1 MKDDSLVQTP
11 VEKITVKVESQ
22 ALDSGSLASLL
33 SEIRYSLTQLVQD
46 RTTHSIN
53 LRAMPLSLA
62 EEQQLEQY
70 LGQGEVTITLNALG
84 KSIFYETS
92 YSGVWMVTHYNP
104 EGEVSAKLIEISYM
118 PEMLFSPEEDVKNSI
133 ERL

>member
-1 MKDDSLVQTP
+1 MKENFSSQTP
-11 VEKITVKVESQ
+11 VGEITVKVESQ
-22 ALDSGSLASLL
+22 DVDSGNLASLL
-33 SEIRYSLTQLVQD
+33 SEIRYSLEQLVQD

-62 EEQQLEQY
+62 EEQKLEQY

-92 YSGVWMVTHYNP
+92 YSGVWIITHYNP